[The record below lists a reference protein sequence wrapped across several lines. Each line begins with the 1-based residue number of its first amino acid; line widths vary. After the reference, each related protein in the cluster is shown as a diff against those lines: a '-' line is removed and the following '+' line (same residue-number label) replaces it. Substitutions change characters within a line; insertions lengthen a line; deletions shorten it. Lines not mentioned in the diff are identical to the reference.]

1 MYSPEMERIP
11 CVIMRSGTSKGI
23 YLLSNDLPEDP
34 EPRDK
39 VILSIF
45 GSPDS
50 RQIDGLGGA
59 DPLTS
64 KLAIISVSDRED
76 ADIDYTFGQVEIK
89 KPYVDYSSNCGN
101 ISAGVGPFAIQQG
114 LVRAVEPVT
123 TVRIYNT
130 NTKKVFVAEV
140 PVKNGKP
147 QVKGG
152 YKVDG
157 VPGTGARIGINMAGT
172 IGAKTGRLLPTGNAM
187 DTLDIKGFGLLP
199 VSMLDAGSPMVFVRA
214 KDLGLKGTESPVRS
228 TATPK
233 CWSCWRRFAPRRR
246 WSWALPRIRK
256 RPAPKSVR
264 SQWWRSYHLR
274 RTTPATL
281 MGHRFPRTILISY
294 PGICLWES
302 CTRPIP
308 VRPRS
313 APAALR

>member
-34 EPRDK
+34 ETRDK

-101 ISAGVGPFAIQQG
+101 ISAGVGPFTIQQG

-172 IGAKTGRLLPTGNAM
+172 P
-187 DTLDIKGFGLLP
+187 
-199 VSMLDAGSPMVFVRA
+199 
-214 KDLGLKGTESPVRS
+214 
-228 TATPK
+228 
-233 CWSCWRRFAPRRR
+233 
-246 WSWALPRIRK
+246 
-256 RPAPKSVR
+256 RPAACCPPAM
-264 SQWWRSYHLR
+264 QWTHWISRALAFCPYPCWM
-274 RTTPATL
+274 PAVPWCSS
-281 MGHRFPRTILISY
+281 GPRTL
-294 PGICLWES
+294 
-302 CTRPIP
+302 
-308 VRPRS
+308 
-313 APAALR
+313 A